1 MHEARGADD
10 FAAEDLADALVA
22 KADSED
28 GDFSAEFAD
37 GVATYA
43 GFGG

>member
-10 FAAEDLADALVA
+10 FAAEDLADALVPETDA
-22 KADSED
+22 ED

-37 GVATYA
+37 GVATDA
-43 GFGG
+43 GLGV

>member
-1 MHEARGADD
+1 MHETRGTDD

-22 KADSED
+22 EADSED

-37 GVATYA
+37 GVATDA
-43 GFGG
+43 GLGG